1 MNQPKTASASAPAGI
16 SLERLVGAGR
26 SHDHVDTSART
37 KKPAPAP
44 APSGDAR
51 MQAELHAVRDERDH
65 LRDRM
70 EALERRLEDVA
81 AAQNT
86 RNEEAHERLAGIEA
100 TVTRLAEAFLPDE
113 TRDAHA
119 MPAADLTNTERVRRW
134 IVGLFRD
141 DEEYYVN

>member
-1 MNQPKTASASAPAGI
+1 MNQPRPVSASAPAGI

-37 KKPAPAP
+37 KKPSP

-86 RNEEAHERLAGIEA
+86 RDEEAHERLAGIEA

-113 TRDAHA
+113 ACHAHA
-119 MPAADLTNTERVRRW
+119 IPAQDLTNAERVRRW